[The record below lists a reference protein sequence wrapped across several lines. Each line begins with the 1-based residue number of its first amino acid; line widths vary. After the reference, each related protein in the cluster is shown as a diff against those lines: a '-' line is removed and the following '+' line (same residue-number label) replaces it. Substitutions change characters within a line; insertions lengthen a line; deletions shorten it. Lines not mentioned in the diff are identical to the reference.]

1 VVLTEVLVLV
11 GVDVGGTKTHV
22 LATDDEGT
30 LLDRV
35 VPTASWR
42 RGGLLADDGNVPRLL
57 TLFSALPGSA
67 DASLVVGAHG
77 LDSERQVADFAAALR
92 PARPGPSLGVNDVE
106 LLVPA
111 AGFEAGLAMVVG
123 TGSKVVGHDAVGRV
137 VAAGGFGFLLS
148 DWGSAPA
155 LAFAA
160 ARAVLDAHD
169 AGAEPDELA
178 HALMAQV
185 GASDL
190 LGVAEAFSYDVDI
203 HAWAARAPLLFDAAS
218 AGSAL
223 ADAVIAEAADRL
235 ALAVAHVLRRGALG
249 ADVVCAGGVITA
261 QARMFDAVSAAVARR
276 TPGVR
281 THLLDVPPARGALV
295 LARALGSPSSAPVH
309 AI

>member
-1 VVLTEVLVLV
+1 VLV

-22 LATDDEGT
+22 IAADDQT
-30 LLDRV
+30 TVLDQV

-42 RGGLLADDGNVPRLL
+42 RDGLLGDDGNVPRLL
-57 TLFSALPGSA
+57 ELFSALPGA
-67 DASLVVGAHG
+67 TGASLVVGAHG
-77 LDSERQVADFAAALR
+77 LDSDRQVADFAAALR
-92 PARPGPSLGVNDVE
+92 HARPGPSIAVNDVE

-111 AGFEAGLAMVVG
+111 AGFDDGVAMVVG
-123 TGSKVVGHDAVGRV
+123 TGSKVVGHDPSGRV
-137 VAAGGFGFLLS
+137 VAAGGYGFLLS

-160 ARAVLDAHD
+160 AKAVLDADD

-203 HAWAARAPLLFDAAS
+203 HAWGARAPLLFDAAS

-223 ADAVIAEAADRL
+223 ANAVIDEAADLL
-235 ALAVAHVLRRGALG
+235 ARGVAHVLRRGAVG

-261 QARMFDAVSAAVARR
+261 QPRMFAAVDAALGRR

-281 THLLDVPPARGALV
+281 AHLLDVPPARGALV
-295 LARALGSPSSAPVH
+295 LARALGSTSSTPVP